1 MDEDG
6 EKINTKEQYLYSQ
19 NSTLDGQ

>member
-6 EKINTKEQYLYSQ
+6 EKINTKEQYLYLQ